1 MQYCW
6 KGVVVEGENLPLIG
20 LLHSAAGFC
29 GMCDIT
35 SLAFSSDVNRE
46 GVGDLQLLWTTDT

>member
-1 MQYCW
+1 M
-6 KGVVVEGENLPLIG
+6 EGGNLPLIG

-35 SLAFSSDVNRE
+35 SLAFSSDVTQRGSWRSPAALDNRYLKKR
-46 GVGDLQLLWTTDT
+46 DQ